1 MRESCRELLIKRRHI
16 SPVFYG
22 MGVASNDLLKLS
34 KLLNG
39 YKNHGHSLTKSE
51 TDLNLDLLTA
61 LASSLKANKVF
72 YHLLY
77 ERDVGKLSSESIFLV
92 PTTYQKDEGRY

>member
-1 MRESCRELLIKRRHI
+1 
-16 SPVFYG
+16 
-22 MGVASNDLLKLS
+22 MGVASNDLS

-92 PTTYQKDEGRY
+92 VLHIKLMKVDIR